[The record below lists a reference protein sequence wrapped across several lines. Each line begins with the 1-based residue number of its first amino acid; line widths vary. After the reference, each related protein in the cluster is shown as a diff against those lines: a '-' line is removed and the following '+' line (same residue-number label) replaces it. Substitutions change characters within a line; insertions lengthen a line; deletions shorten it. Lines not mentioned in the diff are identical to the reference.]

1 MLDKNSIQTF
11 LDIDIHSIF
20 ISFIQSGCAG
30 TKVSVETEFDRTGLM
45 SSPVTPELMAFY
57 RKEEQ
62 ELLEQGHITFAKG
75 KWLFSSEKI
84 QDRCGCGSSFS
95 FEKKLI
101 DTSKLAK
108 LQGIFGKKKENC
120 EDEQE

>member
-30 TKVSVETEFDRTGLM
+30 TKVSVETEFDRTGLVN
-45 SSPVTPELMAFY
+45 SPITPELMAFY
-57 RKEEQ
+57 HKGEQ
-62 ELLEQGHITFAKG
+62 EVLEQGHITFAKG

-108 LQGIFGKKKENC
+108 LQEIFGKRKKGLHE
-120 EDEQE
+120 

>member
-1 MLDKNSIQTF
+1 MLDKNSVRTF
-11 LDIDIHSIF
+11 LDQDIHSIF
-20 ISFIQSGCAG
+20 ISFVQGGCAG
-30 TKVSVETEFDRTGLM
+30 IKVSIETEFNTINLVSSLIVPGL
-45 SSPVTPELMAFY
+45 TAFY

-62 ELLEQGHITFAKG
+62 EILEQGYITFVKG

-101 DTSKLAK
+101 DTNKLAK
-108 LQGIFGKKKENC
+108 LQEIFGKKGKGLHE
-120 EDEQE
+120 